1 MRAFA
6 TTLAVLS
13 TSLVAGLAP
22 AVAQT
27 PGRNGLIYFTTPDL
41 VDNAPDCGVAT
52 VTVSGRG
59 YNCLFNGLGFDAAV
73 SPSRRL
79 IAESVEVGDSDQI
92 FTESLD
98 GRHVRQL
105 THPDQGQNLHPRFS
119 PDGRRILFFKRFL
132 GVDGV
137 YVMNSDGSGQRR
149 LTSDGGDDAVF
160 SPDGRRIAYEGSA
173 GPSVGLVVA
182 DSGGGSP
189 RLLAADS
196 VVTTGPLG
204 GPTTSLTV
212 HNNQPDFSPNGR
224 QILFTRSVVRANG
237 NGTTIAQSQLEIVNV
252 DGTGAR
258 ALTKPTVLDSRG
270 SWSPDGREI
279 AYQEASHG
287 GTVWVMNAN
296 GTGRREVAHGHYPF
310 FSSIQ
315 GPIPARPR
323 ISVHVLK
330 LNPSRS
336 CFSHDDGWGALVTT
350 TATKQTL
357 YTVSLYLDGR
367 LGFQSTK
374 SRSGDLD
381 AGFLRRGH
389 HRVRIVV
396 SDSALHDG
404 TTRTINF
411 QFC

>member
-1 MRAFA
+1 M
-6 TTLAVLS
+6 
-13 TSLVAGLAP
+13 
-22 AVAQT
+22 
-27 PGRNGLIYFTTPDL
+27 
-41 VDNAPDCGVAT
+41 
-52 VTVSGRG
+52 
-59 YNCLFNGLGFDAAV
+59 
-73 SPSRRL
+73 
-79 IAESVEVGDSDQI
+79 
-92 FTESLD
+92 
-98 GRHVRQL
+98 
-105 THPDQGQNLHPRFS
+105 
-119 PDGRRILFFKRFL
+119 
-132 GVDGV
+132 
-137 YVMNSDGSGQRR
+137 
-149 LTSDGGDDAVF
+149 
-160 SPDGRRIAYEGSA
+160 
-173 GPSVGLVVA
+173 VA

-237 NGTTIAQSQLEIVNV
+237 NGTTITQSQLEIVGV

-270 SWSPDGREI
+270 SWSPSGREI

-330 LNPSRS
+330 LNPGRA

-357 YTVSLYLDGR
+357 YTVSMYLDGR
-367 LGFQSTK
+367 LGFQTE
-374 SRSGDLD
+374 D
-381 AGFLRRGH
+381 ALRRFGGGLPATRSSPGEDRGERCGAPRRRH
-389 HRVRIVV
+389 ADDQLPVLLTRLRPDALRRAAVR
-396 SDSALHDG
+396 
-404 TTRTINF
+404 
-411 QFC
+411 